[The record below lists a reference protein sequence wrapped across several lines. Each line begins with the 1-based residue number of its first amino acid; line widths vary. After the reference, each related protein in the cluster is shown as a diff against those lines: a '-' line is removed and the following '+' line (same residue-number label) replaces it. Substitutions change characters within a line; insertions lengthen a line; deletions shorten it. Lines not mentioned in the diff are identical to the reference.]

1 MFHVEHIH
9 LLHARLN
16 LEKRMRTHAES
27 ISVEELIDMYQY
39 GQLVM
44 PDEPLRHSRIV
55 DKQKFIEDR
64 VDSISIPYGWVV
76 FLKKK
81 DKWLVNKGADKIF
94 LILSFLEVLKDKDKK
109 FQNEVDKV
117 NFKMPMSDRLR
128 IKNGI
133 FQIEKM
139 EEEWATTFG
148 Y

>member
-1 MFHVEHIH
+1 
-9 LLHARLN
+9 
-16 LEKRMRTHAES
+16 MRTHAES